1 MTLSRAILHP
11 TVQLDCRVHQQQNS
25 SSPSSKF
32 VNCISLVDLPGFQ
45 QYTQSNF
52 DAFCANYAN
61 ERMHH
66 FFLRKT
72 LGDNNTEYR
81 NEGLGNIFSILDYKE
96 DTSRLDMYINMKYG
110 LFAIMDRQANVL
122 NGKGSKGKKNKG
134 QREFDPT
141 LSNTEASLQLLRI
154 FTKNQREY
162 NDSSSSPFKFG
173 ESKNELNNFSIQ
185 HYWGDVSYKIGDF
198 VEKNVDSLST
208 DFIHLVPRRY

>member
-1 MTLSRAILHP
+1 
-11 TVQLDCRVHQQQNS
+11 
-25 SSPSSKF
+25 
-32 VNCISLVDLPGFQ
+32 
-45 QYTQSNF
+45 
-52 DAFCANYAN
+52 
-61 ERMHH
+61 MHH

-72 LGDNNTEYR
+72 LCENNTEFR
-81 NEGLGNIFSILDYKE
+81 NEGLGNMISTLGYKE

-122 NGKGSKGKKNKG
+122 NGKSPRNKNKSDK
-134 QREFDPT
+134 REFDPT
-141 LSNTEASLQLLRI
+141 LSPTEASLQLLRI

-185 HYWGDVSYKIGDF
+185 HYWGEVSYKIGDF

-208 DFIHLVPRRY
+208 DFIILFRGDNKLNVKGSSNGFVAGLFNDKSLIIEDDQNFQGSLANARSM